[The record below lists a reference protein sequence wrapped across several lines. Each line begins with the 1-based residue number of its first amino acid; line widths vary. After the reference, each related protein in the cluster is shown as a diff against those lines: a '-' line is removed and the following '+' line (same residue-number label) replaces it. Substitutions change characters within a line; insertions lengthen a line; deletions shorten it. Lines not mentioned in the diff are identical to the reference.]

1 MRVERSL
8 DRYPLGAVAATA
20 AEAEAEGYDGAWILE
35 GAHDPFIPL
44 FFAAE
49 ATERLGLATAIAVAF
64 ARNPLTTASIAHDL
78 QRLSRG
84 RFTLGLGAQ
93 IETHIRYR
101 YGMPAGQ
108 PAARM
113 REFVQAVRAIWD
125 CWDHGTK
132 LDFRGDFYAHT
143 LMPPNFRHE
152 PAEHPSPTIVIAG
165 VGPRMTEVAGEVGD
179 GYVAHSFTTES
190 YVREVTLPTL
200 ARGRERAG
208 LTLDGFELRGLV
220 TVATGASE
228 EQMDRSLREARELVA
243 FYGSTP
249 AYARV
254 LDHHGWGEL
263 HTELHALSRADR
275 WAEMPSLI
283 DDEVLDAFAVVG
295 EPREIGPR
303 ILARYGNIM
312 DTIGFYTPT
321 VYVPEVW
328 AEVVDGLRG

>member
-8 DRYPLGAVAATA
+8 DRYPLGDVAATA
-20 AEAEAEGYDGAWILE
+20 AEAEQEGYDGAWILE

-49 ATERLGLATAIAVAF
+49 ATQRLGLATAIAVAF

-78 QRLSRG
+78 QRLSGG
-84 RFTLGLGAQ
+84 RFTLGLGPQ

-101 YGMPAGQ
+101 YGMPAGR

-125 CWDHGTK
+125 CWDQGTK
-132 LDFRGDFYAHT
+132 LDFRGDFYTHT

-152 PAEHPSPTIVIAG
+152 PGSHPQPAIVIAG
-165 VGPRMTEVAGEVGD
+165 VGPRMTQVAGEVGD

-200 ARGRERAG
+200 ALGRERAG
-208 LTLDGFELRGLV
+208 LTLDGFEVRGLV
-220 TVATGASE
+220 TVATGSTE
-228 EQMDRSLREARELVA
+228 EQLVRSVREARELVA

-254 LDHHGWGEL
+254 LEHHGWGDLHAEL
-263 HTELHALSRADR
+263 LALSRADR
-275 WAEMPSLI
+275 WAEMPALV
-283 DDEVLDAFAVVG
+283 DDDVLHAFAVVG
-295 EPREIGPR
+295 EPGDIGPQV
-303 ILARYGNIM
+303 LARYGGIM
-312 DTIGFYTPT
+312 DTVGFYTPS

-328 AEVVDGLRG
+328 AEVVRGFRA